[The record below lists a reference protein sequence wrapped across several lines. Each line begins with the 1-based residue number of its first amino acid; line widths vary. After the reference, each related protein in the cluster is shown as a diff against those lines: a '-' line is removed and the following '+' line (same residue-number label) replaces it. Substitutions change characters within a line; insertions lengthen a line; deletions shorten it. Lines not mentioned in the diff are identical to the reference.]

1 MPLVSIIVAAHR
13 AERFIDEALA
23 SARAQTH
30 ADLEIIVVDDASPD
44 GTASRVQAHVD
55 SDPRVRLLRLPV
67 NRGQCA
73 AANHGLAQA
82 AGDYVKFFDAD
93 DLISPDFV
101 ATQVAALQARPLYL
115 AYGTWGRFFQDPAE
129 AVFTPHPGW
138 HDSNTPLDWLLETWL
153 DTEPMYQC
161 ALFLIPRPLLDLA
174 GGWDERLSL
183 INDFEFFSRL
193 VLASGGIA
201 FTPDARLFYRSG
213 LPDSLSNLKSR
224 KGCESACLST
234 LLGTRHLLARED
246 SPRTRRASADM
257 LRANVH
263 AFYPMFP
270 DLLEP
275 VETEIA
281 RLGGSCLRPKGGR
294 AFRLVSGVFGWR
306 VALRIRRAL
315 AQ

>member
-1 MPLVSIIVAAHR
+1 MPAFK
-13 AERFIDEALA
+13 AERFIDAALG
-23 SARAQTH
+23 SVRAQSH
-30 ADLEIIVVDDASPD
+30 AELEIIVVDDASPD
-44 GTASRVQAHVD
+44 GTAGRVQTHVNAD
-55 SDPRVRLLRLPV
+55 SRVRLLRLPA

-73 AANHGLAQA
+73 AANHGLAHA
-82 AGDYVKFFDAD
+82 RGDHVKFFDAD
-93 DLISPDFV
+93 DLLSPDFV
-101 ATQVAALQARPLYL
+101 SVQLAALRERPRHL
-115 AYGTWGRFFQDPAE
+115 AYAAWGRFYCEPAE

-138 HDSNTPLDWLLETWL
+138 HHSNFPLEWLLETWL

-201 FTPDARLFYRSG
+201 FTPNARLFYRSG
-213 LPDSLSNLKSR
+213 LPGSLSNLKSR

-234 LLGTRHLLARED
+234 MLGTRHLLARED

-281 RLGGSCLRPKGGR
+281 RLGGSRLRPQGGR

>member
-1 MPLVSIIVAAHR
+1 MPAFR
-13 AERFIDEALA
+13 AERFIDAALT
-23 SARAQTH
+23 SVQAQTFEE
-30 ADLEIIVVDDASPD
+30 LEIIVVDDASPD
-44 GTASRVQAHVD
+44 GTASRVQAHAA

-73 AANHGLAQA
+73 AANHGLAHA
-82 AGDYVKFFDAD
+82 RGDYVKFFDAD
-93 DLISPDFV
+93 DLLSPEFV
-101 ATQVAALQARPLYL
+101 AAQLAALRDRPRHL
-115 AYGTWGRFFQDPAE
+115 AYGTWGRFYRDPSD

-138 HDSNTPLDWLLETWL
+138 HDSDAPLEWLLETWL

-161 ALFLIPRPLLDLA
+161 ALFLIPRPLLESA

-201 FTPDARLFYRSG
+201 FTPGARLFYRSG
-213 LPDSLSNLKSR
+213 LPGSLSNLKSR

-246 SPRTRRASADM
+246 SPRTRRAAADM

-263 AFYPMFP
+263 VFFPMFP
-270 DLLEP
+270 DLLAP
-275 VETEIA
+275 VETEIS
-281 RLGGSCLRPKGGR
+281 RLGGSNLRPQGGR
-294 AFRLVSGVFGWR
+294 AFRLVLNLFGWR
-306 VALRIRRAL
+306 VALRMRRAL
-315 AQ
+315 AR